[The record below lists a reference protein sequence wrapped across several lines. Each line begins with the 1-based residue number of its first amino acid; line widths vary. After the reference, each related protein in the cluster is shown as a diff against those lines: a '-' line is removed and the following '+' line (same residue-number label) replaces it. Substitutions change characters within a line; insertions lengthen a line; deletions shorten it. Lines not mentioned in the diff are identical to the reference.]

1 MVVPESIGTHS
12 KSLLRFADLKHS
24 YIVRQRL
31 STIDLLRPIQIGRH
45 FSDENCNFFMYLIR
59 ISAKFIPMYAQQT
72 STEQATSFYLNQR
85 WHRVLTHICLT
96 PAPWVKF
103 YRRFVSGKYY
113 PPPPILPLCCVCL
126 LWFGAVWPTSFR
138 VTSLVRGWQ
147 CWAIIW
153 SSSSKALDESH
164 DMQMVLVARA
174 ELVRNYNRLS
184 EVLCVLNI
192 KVNIF

>member
-45 FSDENCNFFMYLIR
+45 FSYDNCNFFMKKCILIQ

-72 STEQATSFYLNQR
+72 STERATSLYLNQR
-85 WHRVLTHICLT
+85 WHRVLTHICLA

-113 PPPPILPLCCVCL
+113 PPPSPSCHSVVFVCCGLVL
-126 LWFGAVWPTSFR
+126 FDPHPSGLHHWYEDDHDGQSYDPAAV
-138 VTSLVRGWQ
+138 
-147 CWAIIW
+147 
-153 SSSSKALDESH
+153 KH
-164 DMQMVLVARA
+164 
-174 ELVRNYNRLS
+174 
-184 EVLCVLNI
+184 
-192 KVNIF
+192 